1 MTSDAQILAP
11 PAAAGEGADPRR
23 WLTLTILLL
32 AAFMNLLDV
41 SIVNIA
47 IPSIQRD
54 LNASYADVQW
64 ALAGYTLAYALVLI
78 TGGRLGD
85 TFGRKRMFL
94 IGVSGFTIMSAL
106 CGAAQSP
113 GQLIA
118 FRVVQGAMG
127 AIMVPQVLAVIQV
140 IFPPRERIKALA
152 GFGIT
157 AGLGTVSGPLLGG
170 LLIQHNLFG
179 LGWRPIFLINVP
191 VGILAVIFSAVLVR
205 ESRSPRPPRLDPIG
219 VVLVSAALLLLL
231 YPLVEG
237 RELGWPG
244 WTFVSMAASVP
255 MFALFVWW
263 EQVKTRRD
271 GSPLVPLRLFSQR
284 EFSVGMAIAM
294 TFFLGIASF
303 GLVLTLF
310 LQLGL
315 GFTPLHAGL
324 TFLPFSLGVLASS
337 GAAARLAP
345 RFGRGVTMAGALI
358 IAAAMTGIIVAVHHY
373 GPAVT
378 TWELVPG
385 LVGVGLGLG
394 AVIAPLADIVLD
406 RVPHQD
412 AGSASG
418 VFNTGLQLG
427 NSIGIAV
434 IGVIFFALVGTQS
447 GAAANTV
454 APGLRSGAVAAGIP
468 ARDTGA
474 LVGQFRTCLH
484 DRLVAADPTVT
495 PASCRPRAGEVLP
508 AALHPVLARAGQA
521 AVRTDFAAAAARTL
535 WFQVGVFG
543 LSFLLMLAWPRGAGR
558 RAEVPGEAGA
568 AAGRATA
575 TPAVNGR
582 SAAHVA
588 TVAAGPALP
597 GGPARPAGPEQ
608 AI

>member
-11 PAAAGEGADPRR
+11 PAAAGEGPDPRR

-54 LNASYADVQW
+54 LHASYADVQW

-85 TFGRKRMFL
+85 TFGRKRLFL
-94 IGVSGFTIMSAL
+94 IGVSGFTVMSAL
-106 CGAAQSP
+106 CGAATGP
-113 GQLIA
+113 GMLIA
-118 FRVVQGAMG
+118 CRVAQGAMG

-140 IFPPRERIKALA
+140 IFPPAERIKALA
-152 GFGIT
+152 GFGVT

-179 LGWRPIFLINVP
+179 LAWRPIFLINVP
-191 VGILAVIFSAVLVR
+191 VGILAVAASMVLVR
-205 ESRSPRPPRLDPIG
+205 ESRAPRPPRLDPVG

-237 RELGWPG
+237 RQLGWPG
-244 WTFVSMAASVP
+244 WTFVSMAAAAPV
-255 MFALFVWW
+255 FALFVWY
-263 EQVKTRRD
+263 EQVKQRRD
-271 GSPLVPLRLFSQR
+271 GSPLVQLRLFARR
-284 EFSVGMAIAM
+284 EFSVGMAVAV
-294 TFFLGIASF
+294 TFFLGIASY

-310 LQLGL
+310 LQIGL

-324 TFLPFSLGVLASS
+324 TFLPFSAGVLVSS

-358 IAAAMTGIIVAVHHY
+358 IAAGMVGVIAAVHHY
-373 GPAVT
+373 GAAVT

-385 LVGVGLGLG
+385 LAAAGLGLG
-394 AVIAPLADIVLD
+394 TVIAPLADIVLA

-434 IGVIFFALVGTQS
+434 IGVIFFGMLGIQS
-447 GAAANTV
+447 GAAASTV
-454 APGLRSGAVAAGIP
+454 APALRSGIVAAGVP
-468 ARDTGA
+468 ARD
-474 LVGQFRTCLH
+474 VGRIEAQFRTCLH

-495 PASCRPRAGEVLP
+495 PAACRPAPGEVLP
-508 AALHPVLARAGQA
+508 AAVHPVLARAGA
-521 AVRTDFAAAAARTL
+521 SAVRTDFAASVTRTL
-535 WFQVGVFG
+535 WFQVGVFF
-543 LSFLLMLAWPRGAGR
+543 LAFLLMLAWPRGAGR
-558 RAEVPGEAGA
+558 KAPATGGTVPAEATAGMPA
-568 AAGRATA
+568 AAGAPVR
-575 TPAVNGR
+575 
-582 SAAHVA
+582 
-588 TVAAGPALP
+588 
-597 GGPARPAGPEQ
+597 Q
-608 AI
+608 

>member
-11 PAAAGEGADPRR
+11 PAAAGESADPRR

-54 LNASYADVQW
+54 LHASYADVQW

-85 TFGRKRMFL
+85 TFGRKRLFL
-94 IGVSGFTIMSAL
+94 IGVIGFTVMSAL
-106 CGAAQSP
+106 CGAATGP
-113 GQLIA
+113 GMLIA
-118 FRVVQGAMG
+118 CRVVQGAMG

-140 IFPPRERIKALA
+140 IFPPAERIKALA
-152 GFGIT
+152 GFGVT

-179 LGWRPIFLINVP
+179 LTWRPIFLINVP
-191 VGILAVIFSAVLVR
+191 VGILAVAASLVLVR
-205 ESRSPRPPRLDPIG
+205 ETRAPRPPRLDPVG
-219 VVLVSAALLLLL
+219 VGLVTAALLLLL

-237 RELGWPG
+237 RQLGWPG
-244 WTFVSMAASVP
+244 WTFVSMAAAAPV
-255 MFALFVWW
+255 FALFVRY
-263 EQVKTRRD
+263 EQVKERRD
-271 GSPLVPLRLFSQR
+271 GSPLVPLRLFAQR

-310 LQLGL
+310 LQVGL

-324 TFLPFSLGVLASS
+324 TFLPFSAGILASS

-345 RFGRGVTMAGALI
+345 RFGRGVTMAGALVIAAGMAGI
-358 IAAAMTGIIVAVHHY
+358 IASVHHY
-373 GPAVT
+373 GPGVT
-378 TWELVPG
+378 TWDLVPG

-394 AVIAPLADIVLD
+394 TVIAPLADIVLA

-434 IGVIFFALVGTQS
+434 IGVIFFGMLGSQS
-447 GAAANTV
+447 GPAASTV
-454 APGLRSGAVAAGIP
+454 APALRSGAVAAAVP
-468 ARDTGA
+468 AAAAGRLEA
-474 LVGQFRTCLH
+474 QFRTCLH

-495 PASCRPRAGEVLP
+495 PASCKPPAGEVLP
-508 AALHPVLARAGQA
+508 AAVHPVLARAGA
-521 AVRTDFAAAAARTL
+521 SAVRTDFAVSLVRTL
-535 WFQVGVFG
+535 WFQVGVFA
-543 LSFLLMLAWPRGAGR
+543 LAFLLMLGWPRGAGR
-558 RAEVPGEAGA
+558 RAAAPAGGTASAGGRGTAHA
-568 AAGRATA
+568 AA
-575 TPAVNGR
+575 
-582 SAAHVA
+582 
-588 TVAAGPALP
+588 VAAEP
-597 GGPARPAGPEQ
+597 GFPGRPT
-608 AI
+608 